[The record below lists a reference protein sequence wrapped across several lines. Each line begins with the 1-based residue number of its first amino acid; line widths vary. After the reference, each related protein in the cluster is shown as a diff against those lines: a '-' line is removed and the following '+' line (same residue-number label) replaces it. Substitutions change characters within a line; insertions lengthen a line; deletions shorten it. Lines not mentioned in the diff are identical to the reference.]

1 MSFWQSHGRDG
12 SAGGMIRRAALVL
25 SAAACL
31 GSPAA
36 AVPGGQLG
44 TLALGLYRCETGG
57 DALGPTGV
65 RVSEADFEVINAS
78 SYRVGEAIGS
88 YLLTGDRAVM
98 TSGPRRGERFRRL
111 SRGFLRKT
119 LPGGT
124 DGELRCVLAG
134 RNNS

>member
-1 MSFWQSHGRDG
+1 MNARFSLVVPG
-12 SAGGMIRRAALVL
+12 AALIAAAAVL
-25 SAAACL
+25 S
-31 GSPAA
+31 SPAA

-57 DALGPTGV
+57 DALGPVGK
-65 RVSEADFEVINAS
+65 RVPEADFEVINAS
-78 SYRVGEAIGS
+78 SYRARNAVGS

-98 TSGPRRGERFRRL
+98 TSGPLRGERFHRL

-119 LPGGT
+119 GPDGT